1 MDKRDNPA
9 MPAPLSPAGV
19 PNQEAA
25 QAKPPTQAPAA
36 AVGFRLAQAFTGSS
50 GSLCYIASSER
61 RSEETARALA
71 CFAPEA
77 DRVHLR
83 PWDCLPYDRA
93 RPSSE
98 SMGRRMASL
107 RRLAEPSSVK
117 YLVLT
122 SPQAIVQKVPPR
134 AVVAKALLTL
144 RAGDGLDREAF
155 ERFVLATGYVIDDR
169 VDEPGEV
176 ALRGNVVE
184 VFPADADAPIRITE
198 EDGTMA
204 SMTRYDARSQRSL
217 DEITVL
223 DLGPASELIADEPC
237 EGEAD
242 EHRIGEWYDALETVF
257 DYLPDARLV
266 ASSATLERIEE
277 IFEQIQEAHAT
288 ASEFG
293 GARKPRPVD
302 ELYLDAAAWRKASNK
317 AGTLD
322 LDLDGLEAV
331 PDFSAARSAGSAL
344 SKFVEEQLTLKRA
357 VVICGSSAEAGPL
370 QRILR
375 RQRIEAEELDGA
387 IFDICGTAGVFTAS
401 FDLDEGFIDAEAGLA
416 VVAAADVLGTR
427 LHQTRSAEDLLAPV
441 ELRVGD
447 VVVHEDHGVGIL
459 EDLTRIEVDGLAQDT
474 IRLGYHGGATLMV
487 PVEDFSKVWR
497 YGAEPEAVTL
507 DRLNTDAW
515 HKKRAKVSAEIEEAA
530 ARLAELAE
538 DRLAAKAPVLRTPKS
553 AYQRLAARFP
563 YAETP
568 DQAAA
573 IAAVLDDI
581 GSGRQMN
588 RLICGDVGF
597 GKTEVALRAAAAA
610 ALAGKQ
616 VAMVAPTTVLAR
628 QHLHSFERRFAGTD
642 ISVGH
647 LSRLNS
653 AAENKQV
660 KTQLESG
667 ELRIVVATHAIAADD
682 VSMPELGLVIL
693 DEEQR
698 FGARIKRQ
706 LHEMAQGVHMLSMS
720 ATPIPRTLQAA
731 MVGLQDASIIA
742 TPPARRRPIRTFFV
756 PYDAASARTAL
767 LREKRRNG
775 QSFVVVPRIED
786 IETLAAEL
794 ARIVPD
800 LVVVKAHGELPAK
813 EIDTVLLGFANGE
826 GDVLLAT
833 NIIESGLDVPR
844 ANTMLIWRADRFGL
858 AQLHQ
863 LRGRVGRG
871 RAQGIAYLYT
881 EPDQEISETT
891 RARLSTL
898 EAFDRL
904 GAGFEISARDLELRG
919 AGDLL
924 GEDQAG
930 HLHLIGAS
938 LYQQL
943 LEQALRRAK
952 GEQAETMRTARLNL
966 GLSGSFPVDYLPE
979 AVLRINLYARLQR
992 LRRAEEIDDFA
1003 DELED
1008 RFGERPAEVDLL
1020 LDLARFGIKAA
1031 DLGVVQIDA
1040 GPLAIALT
1048 PADKRAA
1055 KRLAAASKTFEA
1067 TGERLVHKLAEGTQ
1081 PLEAL
1086 TALLDQLTAAIKR

>member
-1 MDKRDNPA
+1 MDRPNDPA
-9 MPAPLSPAGV
+9 LPSALLPSGL
-19 PNQEAA
+19 PNQQSEDNRPVI
-25 QAKPPTQAPAA
+25 QPPAA
-36 AVGFRLAQAFTGSS
+36 AVGFRLAKMLKGLE
-50 GSLCYIASSER
+50 GDVCYVASSEQ

-71 CFAPEA
+71 WFKP
-77 DRVHLR
+77 DVDVLHLQ

-93 RPSSE
+93 RPSNE
-98 SMGRRMASL
+98 TMGRRIASL
-107 RRLAEPSSVK
+107 RRMAEPSRRSQI
-117 YLVLT
+117 VLT
-122 SPQAIVQKVPPR
+122 SPQAIVQKLPPR
-134 AVVAKALLTL
+134 EVVRDAQLTL
-144 RAGDGLDREAF
+144 TRGDVLDREAF
-155 ERFVLATGYVIDDR
+155 ERFVLRTGYVIDDR

-184 VFPADADAPIRITE
+184 VFPADADDPIRITDR
-198 EDGTMA
+198 EDGTIE
-204 SMTRYDARSQRSL
+204 SMTRYDPRSQRSL
-217 DEITVL
+217 EEVKAL
-223 DLGPASELIADEPC
+223 SLGPASELIADDLEA
-237 EGEAD
+237 GETD
-242 EHRIGEWYDALETVF
+242 EHRMSERYGALQTLF
-257 DYLPDARLV
+257 DYLPDTRLV
-266 ASSATLERIEE
+266 ALPLVAERIDT
-277 IFEQIQEAHAT
+277 IHEQIAEAYAT
-288 ASEFG
+288 AREFG
-293 GARKPRPVD
+293 EARKPRPVS
-302 ELYLDAAAWRKASNK
+302 ELYMDRESWGDAL
-317 AGTLD
+317 AGTGQLD
-322 LDLDGLEAV
+322 LDLSDLDAIA
-331 PDFSAARSAGSAL
+331 DFSSARSPGVSLAG
-344 SKFVEEQLTLKRA
+344 FIEEQLALKRQ
-357 VVICGSSAEAGPL
+357 VIICGSPGERGQL
-370 QRILR
+370 RKILR
-375 RQRIEAEELDGA
+375 RHGVDAPDLEGMVDAIEGSP
-387 IFDICGTAGVFTAS
+387 GVHMAP
-401 FDLDEGFIDAEAGLA
+401 FDLDAGFVDAQAGLA
-416 VVAAADVLGTR
+416 MVAAADVLGSR
-427 LHQTRSAEDLLAPV
+427 LHETRSAQRLLAPV

-459 EDLTRIEVDGLAQDT
+459 RDLTHIDVNGVAQDT
-474 IRLGYHGGATLMV
+474 IRLEYHGEASLLV
-487 PVEDFSKVWR
+487 PIEDFSKLWR
-497 YGAEPEAVTL
+497 YGAEPDAVTL

-515 HKKRAKVSAEIEEAA
+515 LKKRASVSAEIDEAA
-530 ARLAELAE
+530 AQLSELAE
-538 DRLAAKAPVLRTPKS
+538 ARLNAKAPALRPPKQ

-573 IAAVLDDI
+573 ITAVLEDL
-581 GSGRQMN
+581 GSGLRMY
-588 RLICGDVGF
+588 RLVCGDVGF

-616 VAMVAPTTVLAR
+616 VAVVAPTTVLAR

-653 AAENKQV
+653 AAENKAV
-660 KTQLESG
+660 KAQLESG
-667 ELRIVVATHAIAADD
+667 EIRIVVATHAIVADD
-682 VSMPELGLVIL
+682 VNMPDLGLVIL

-698 FGARIKRQ
+698 FGAKIKRQ
-706 LHEMAQGVHMLSMS
+706 LQDMTDGVHMLSLS

-731 MVGLQDASIIA
+731 MVGLQDTSIIA
-742 TPPARRRPIRTFFV
+742 TPPARRRPIRTFLV
-756 PYDAASARTAL
+756 PFDAASARTAL

-786 IETLAAEL
+786 VSGVAQEL
-794 ARIVPD
+794 ARIVPN
-800 LVVVKAHGELPAK
+800 LSVVLAHGDLPAK
-813 EIDTVLLGFANGE
+813 EIDTALVGFANGE

-858 AQLHQ
+858 SQLHQ

-871 RAQGIAYLYT
+871 RTQGVAYLYT
-881 EPDQEISETT
+881 APDEEIAEGT

-943 LEQALRRAK
+943 LEEALRRAK
-952 GEQAETMRTARLNL
+952 GEQTKKLRSARMNL
-966 GLSGSFPVDYLPE
+966 GVSGSIPIEYVPE

-992 LRRAEEIDDFA
+992 LSSVEDMVEFA

-1008 RFGERPAEVDLL
+1008 RFGKRPPEVEML

-1031 DLGVVQIDA
+1031 ALGVTQVDA

-1048 PADKRAA
+1048 PADKVAA
-1055 KRLAAASKTFEA
+1055 KRLSRSTQ
-1067 TGERLVHKLAEGTQ
+1067 RLEQVGDRLICKLDEDTQ
-1081 PLEAL
+1081 VFVELA
-1086 TALLDQLTAAIKR
+1086 ALLDDMAA

>member
-1 MDKRDNPA
+1 VDNVIDPA
-9 MPAPLSPAGV
+9 LPSALSPSGL
-19 PNQEAA
+19 PNQ
-25 QAKPPTQAPAA
+25 QADNSRPTIQPPAA
-36 AVGFRLAQAFTGSS
+36 AVGFRLAQLLK
-50 GSLCYIASSER
+50 SLKGDVCYVASSER

-71 CFAPEA
+71 SFVP
-77 DRVHLR
+77 DVDVLHLQ

-98 SMGRRMASL
+98 SMGRRLASL
-107 RRLAEPSSVK
+107 RRMAEPSK
-117 YLVLT
+117 RGRIVLT
-122 SPQAIVQKVPPR
+122 SPQAIVQRLPPR
-134 AVVAKALLTL
+134 DVVRDALLILT
-144 RAGDGLDREAF
+144 RGDVLDREAF
-155 ERFVLATGYVIDDR
+155 ERFVLRTGYVIDDR

-184 VFPADADAPIRITE
+184 VFPADADAPIRITDG
-198 EDGTMA
+198 EDGKVE
-204 SMTRYDARSQRSL
+204 SMTRYDPRSQRSL
-217 DEITVL
+217 EEIERL
-223 DLGPASELIADEPC
+223 ELGPASELIAEDVETS
-237 EGEAD
+237 EID
-242 EHRIGEWYDALETVF
+242 EHRMGERYGQLETLL
-257 DYLPDARLV
+257 DYVPEARLIAPPLV
-266 ASSATLERIEE
+266 DERIET
-277 IFEQIQEAHAT
+277 IHEQIAEAYAT
-288 ASEFG
+288 ACEFG
-293 GARKPRPVD
+293 EARKPRPVG
-302 ELYLDAAAWRKASNK
+302 ELYLDAQSWEKARAK
-317 AGTLD
+317 TEHLD
-322 LDLDGLEAV
+322 LDLTDLEGV
-331 PDFSAARSAGSAL
+331 PDFSSARSPGASLAD
-344 SKFVEEQLTLKRA
+344 FVEEQIALKRQ
-357 VVICGSSAEAGPL
+357 VIICGSPGERGQL
-370 QRILR
+370 RKILR
-375 RQRIEAEELDGA
+375 RKSVESSDLGGA
-387 IFDICGTAGVFTAS
+387 PDAIKGSAS
-401 FDLDEGFIDAEAGLA
+401 VHMAPFDLDAGFVDAQAGIA
-416 VVAAADVLGTR
+416 VVAAANVLGSR
-427 LHQTRSAEDLLAPV
+427 LHETQSAQELLAPV

-459 EDLTRIEVDGLAQDT
+459 RDLTRIDVDGVAQDT
-474 IRLGYHGGATLMV
+474 IRLEYHGEASLLV
-487 PVEDFSKVWR
+487 PIEDFSKLWR
-497 YGAEPEAVTL
+497 YGAEPDAVTL

-515 HKKRAKVSAEIEEAA
+515 HKKRASVSAEIDEAA

-538 DRLAAKAPVLRTPKS
+538 APLNAKAPALRPPKQ

-573 IAAVLDDI
+573 IAAVLEDL
-581 GSGRQMN
+581 GSGRRMN
-588 RLICGDVGF
+588 RLVCGDVGF

-616 VAMVAPTTVLAR
+616 VAVVAPTTVLAR
-628 QHLHSFERRFAGTD
+628 QHLHSFERRFDGTN
-642 ISVGH
+642 ITIGH

-653 AAENKQV
+653 AAENKAV
-660 KTQLESG
+660 KAQLESG
-667 ELRIVVATHAIAADD
+667 EIRIVVATHAIVGDD

-698 FGARIKRQ
+698 FGAKIKRQ
-706 LHEMAQGVHMLSMS
+706 LQDMTEGVHMLSMS
-720 ATPIPRTLQAA
+720 ATPIPRTLQVA
-731 MVGLQDASIIA
+731 MVGLQDASLIA
-742 TPPARRRPIRTFFV
+742 TPPARRRPIRTFLV
-756 PYDAASARTAL
+756 PFDAASARTAL

-786 IETLAAEL
+786 IAGVAAEL

-800 LVVVKAHGELPAK
+800 LSVFTAHGDLPAK

-858 AQLHQ
+858 SQLHQ

-871 RAQGIAYLYT
+871 RAQGVAYLYT
-881 EPDQEISETT
+881 SPDEQIADAT

-943 LEQALRRAK
+943 LEDALRRAK
-952 GEQAETMRTARLNL
+952 GEEREMLRSARLNL
-966 GLSGSFPVDYLPE
+966 GASGSIPIEYVPE

-992 LRRAEEIDDFA
+992 LSRLEDIDDFA

-1008 RFGERPAEVDLL
+1008 RFGERPPEVDML
-1020 LDLARFGIKAA
+1020 LDLARFGVKAA
-1031 DLGVVQIDA
+1031 ALGMVQIDA

-1048 PADKRAA
+1048 PADKQAG
-1055 KRLAAASKTFEA
+1055 KRLSAATKRVEQAGDRLICKL
-1067 TGERLVHKLAEGTQ
+1067 GEGAQV
-1081 PLEAL
+1081 L
-1086 TALLDQLTAAIKR
+1086 TELSALLDDMAS